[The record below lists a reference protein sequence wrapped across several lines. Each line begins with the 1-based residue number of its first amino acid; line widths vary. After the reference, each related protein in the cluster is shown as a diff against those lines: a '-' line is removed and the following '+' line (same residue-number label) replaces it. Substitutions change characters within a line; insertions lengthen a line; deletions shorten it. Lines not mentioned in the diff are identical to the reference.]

1 MTSTLPRLA
10 ANRPDVID
18 EVFDGEAVL
27 INLRHGRYYALDARA
42 TEVWRLVS
50 AGVAVEELMAA
61 RADEDVLS
69 FLRRLVEEDLVVL
82 DGGPLPPAAPPNG
95 HPVPGLEV
103 FNDLEDLLLLDPIH
117 DVDPGTGWPQQQAT
131 PQT

>member
-1 MTSTLPRLA
+1 MTPTSPLLA

-42 TEVWRLVS
+42 TEVWRIVAAGTSVDALV
-50 AGVAVEELMAA
+50 AA

-69 FLRRLVEEDLVVL
+69 FLSRLLEEDLVVL
-82 DGGPLPPAAPPNG
+82 DGGPLPAVDAPNG
-95 HPVPGLEV
+95 HPVPGLQV

-117 DVDPGTGWPQQQAT
+117 DVDPGTGWPHQPSSA
-131 PQT
+131 PA

>member
-1 MTSTLPRLA
+1 MTPTSPRLA

-50 AGVAVEELMAA
+50 GGVAVAELMAA
-61 RADEDVLS
+61 RTGEDVLS
-69 FLRRLVEEDLVVL
+69 FLGRLVEEDLAVL
-82 DGGPLPPAAPPNG
+82 DGGPLPPAPAPNG

-103 FNDLEDLLLLDPIH
+103 FTDLEDLLLLDPIH
-117 DVDPGTGWPQQQAT
+117 DVDPQSGWPQQPAAQSS
-131 PQT
+131 